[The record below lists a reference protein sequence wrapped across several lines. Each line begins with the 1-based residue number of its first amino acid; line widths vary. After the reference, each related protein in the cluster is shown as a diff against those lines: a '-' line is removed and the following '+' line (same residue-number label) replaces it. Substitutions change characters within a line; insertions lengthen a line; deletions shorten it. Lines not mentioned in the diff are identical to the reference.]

1 MNYNKK
7 SYIVF
12 SIKNNTSLALVDLEL
27 VSDQGSLNK
36 NGIERQTFR
45 NYRNWF
51 LRVICRNGVFESDD
65 EFLRKCSR

>member
-45 NYRNWF
+45 NYRN
-51 LRVICRNGVFESDD
+51 
-65 EFLRKCSR
+65 